1 MKYFNNLKF
10 KTFAC
15 CLLLSTVLFAICYLL
30 SAAFLHA
37 QKAGGG
43 MLPEVLIKAKE
54 SRRMTSVKPPLDV
67 PVDRFETIRSSLL
80 ADQSMFTPHP
90 PGIAAW
96 RRNHP
101 EFLYIPRVIEPWRT
115 IFGEHSGITFYLKN
129 SLYYAVGKKLT
140 GEEAREYSWSLTVVD
155 EDGKAFQSYD
165 GASNMPDEI
174 FWSGRNEKD
183 LWLSAGHSYSAIS
196 KFTDP
201 SGVLH
206 TGQILSIDRLDSVAY
221 QQDSGY
227 HIELDSLVLFGPN
240 KLGREIARPKGEDLM
255 RAVADFVKRRY
266 FNIPVQVTVFSRDK
280 ELAIAQALAVK
291 KHLLGGLMYAPDAIV
306 ISGVAAPYSEQRSN
320 IIFFNR

>member
-1 MKYFNNLKF
+1 M
-10 KTFAC
+10 
-15 CLLLSTVLFAICYLL
+15 LLAAGLFAVCYLL

-54 SRRMTSVKPPLDV
+54 SRRMTSVKPTLDV
-67 PVDRFETIRSSLL
+67 PVDRFETIRFSLEP
-80 ADQSMFTPHP
+80 DQSLFTPHP
-90 PGIAAW
+90 PEIAAW

-101 EFLYIPRVIEPWRT
+101 EFLYVPRVIEPWKT
-115 IFGEHSGITFYLKN
+115 IFSEHSGITFHLKD
-129 SLYYAVGKKLT
+129 SLYRTLGEKLT
-140 GEEAREYSWSLTVVD
+140 GEDAHEYGWNLTIVD

-174 FWSGRNEKD
+174 FWNGRNEKG
-183 LWLSAGHSYSAIS
+183 LWIRAGYSYSAIF

-201 SGVLH
+201 SGALH
-206 TGQILSIDRLDSVAY
+206 TGQILPIDRLDSVAY

-227 HIELDSLVLFGPN
+227 YVELDSLILFGPN
-240 KLGREIARPKGEDLM
+240 KLGREIAMPKGKGLM

-280 ELAIAQALAVK
+280 ELAVAQALAVK
-291 KHLLGGLMYAPDAIV
+291 NHLLDGLMYAPDSIV
-306 ISGVAAPYSEQRSN
+306 ISGVAAPYSEQRTN
-320 IIFFNR
+320 IILFNR